1 MKHVRQKVKKCQY
14 AREQYRNLS
23 QEEKEK
29 KCQYGCEQYKILG
42 DEDEY
47 KKNFL
52 ECNKK
57 KIPDYKTFFILST
70 LGCSIEYRFFFLRKS

>member
-42 DEDEY
+42 DEDEH

-52 ECNKK
+52 ECSKK
-57 KIPDYKTFFILST
+57 KYLTIKHFYFIYPRL
-70 LGCSIEYRFFFLRKS
+70 LHRV